1 MQRAKEKK
9 SRFLVLDC
17 VDAQIGVTSIQRS
30 THRVRERGG
39 GELIPGIME
48 DKAL

>member
-30 THRVRERGG
+30 THRVRE
-39 GELIPGIME
+39 ME